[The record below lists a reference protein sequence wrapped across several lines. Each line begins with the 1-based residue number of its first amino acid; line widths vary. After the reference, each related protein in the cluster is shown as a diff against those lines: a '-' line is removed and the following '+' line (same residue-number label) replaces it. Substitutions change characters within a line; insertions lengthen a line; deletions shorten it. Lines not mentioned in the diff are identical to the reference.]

1 MTLKDQIASW
11 LKDYRRL
18 AVLGIGNPLRGDDA
32 VGIEILKA
40 LRRKVPE
47 NVKLFECEMV
57 PENFLSELEMFKPS
71 HVLMIDA
78 AYFEAESGEARL
90 IPPEKIPGT
99 ALSTHAMPL
108 SLFAEILRGNLKAKV
123 VLLGIQPEKVEFGED
138 LTPRL
143 RKVSKE
149 IAGIVRKALEET
161 S

>member
-1 MTLKDQIASW
+1 LTLKDQIIAW
-11 LKDYRRL
+11 LIDYRRL
-18 AVLGIGNPLRGDDA
+18 AVLGIGNPIRGDDA
-32 VGIEILKA
+32 VGMEILKA

-47 NVKLFECEMV
+47 NVRLFECEMV
-57 PENFLSELEMFKPS
+57 PENFLSEIEMFNPS

-78 AYFEAESGEARL
+78 AHFEAEAGEARL

-108 SLFAEILRGNLKAKV
+108 SLFAEILRENLKVKV
-123 VLLGIQPEKVEFGED
+123 VLLGVQPEKVEFGED

-143 RKVSKE
+143 REASKE
-149 IAGIVRKALEET
+149 IAGIVRKALEEM